1 MELAMTSHDRR
12 LSLEG
17 AYNTRDIGGY
27 QTIAGGVVQ
36 RGRFLRADGLHRLT
50 AQDQDK
56 ITAYGIDTI
65 IDLRHDQE
73 LAAKR
78 NVFAGSERIAYYNL
92 SLINPAH
99 ASLYEIRTLGDM
111 YVHIL
116 DDCGAVLREVFAR
129 LAEARGGAL
138 FHCAAGKDR
147 TGVVAALLL
156 ALAGVEP
163 AQIVGDYAE
172 TERNLAPI
180 MAELRADRPS
190 VIPEEAYEQYLGS
203 APIHMEQM
211 LAHLAQRYRDAQAY
225 LYAIGLT
232 MPQLE
237 TLQRKLLDA

>member
-1 MELAMTSHDRR
+1 METTIPSHDRLLR
-12 LSLEG
+12 LEG
-17 AYNTRDIGGY
+17 AYNVRDIGGY
-27 QTIAGGVVQ
+27 QAMDGRSVQ

-50 AQDQDK
+50 AQDQDT
-56 ITAYGIDTI
+56 IIGYGIDTI

-78 NVFAGSERIAYYNL
+78 NVFAGSARVAYYNL

-111 YVHIL
+111 YVHML
-116 DDCGAVLREVFAR
+116 DDCGTVLREVFVR
-129 LAEARGGAL
+129 LAEAREGAL

-163 AQIVGDYAE
+163 AQIVDDYAE

-190 VIPEEAYEQYLGS
+190 VIPEDAYEQYLGS
-203 APIHMEQM
+203 APVHMEQM
-211 LAHLAQRYRDAQAY
+211 LVHLAQRYGDAQAY

-237 TLQRKLLDA
+237 RLQRKLLEA